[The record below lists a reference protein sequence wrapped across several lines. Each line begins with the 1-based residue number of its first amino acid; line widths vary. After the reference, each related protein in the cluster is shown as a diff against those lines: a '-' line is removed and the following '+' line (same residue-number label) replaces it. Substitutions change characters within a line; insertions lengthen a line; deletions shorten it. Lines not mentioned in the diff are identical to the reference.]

1 MGFLNLMSLVGIV
14 GLCLVAWAFSEKRSL
29 RLFPWRIVITGIM
42 LQLVL
47 GFFVFRVPFT
57 RDLVEIFGNSI
68 NVLFEAVDFGARFV
82 FGRSLVPLPGQE
94 PLLLSPLAEGATCTP
109 PVPGEV
115 LPGLCAVQLGYVFA
129 FRVLPAVIF
138 FSGFMALLYNLGIMQ
153 IITAFFAWIFYST
166 MRLSGAESLSGAA
179 NIFVGIESAIAV
191 KPFLSKMTRSELLTV
206 LSCCFGTSASST
218 LAVYAGVLRDVF
230 PNIAG
235 HLVSASIMS
244 IPACFVLSKIVLP
257 ETGVPLTAG
266 GIPEDTTGR
275 EVPADLVDDEAH
287 LVGDRTTHTHAET
300 ARKERISPLDAA
312 IVGALDGVKMAV
324 SIAAVLILI
333 LAFVYLIN
341 QVFAGLANL
350 PGIFGEFFEV
360 ITLQNLLGI
369 LFMPLTVLTGVSL
382 EWDELW
388 RSSVIIGRRLFET
401 AIPPYQEL
409 AVASATGELSDRAL
423 VIISYALSGFAHLA
437 SVGIFVGGISA
448 LIPTRRREI
457 ASLGWKALFV
467 GTLATIMTAA
477 AAGLFYVDGDASILG
492 TPPAE
497 TQVAPAPEASP
508 DAPADAPADTPADAA
523 PVEPEAE
530 APPAEVPPEEV
541 PPADVLPE
549 APPEAAPAPVGQEE
563 APPPFEEAAPP
574 EASP

>member
-29 RLFPWRIVITGIM
+29 RLFPWRIAITGIM

-57 RDLVEIFGNSI
+57 RGLVEIFGNSFD
-68 NVLFEAVDFGARFV
+68 VLFEAVDFGARFV
-82 FGRSLVPLPGQE
+82 FGRDLVPPNGP
-94 PLLLSPLAEGATCTP
+94 PLLLSPPAEGATCP
-109 PVPGEV
+109 PLSAGEV

-153 IITAFFAWIFYST
+153 KITAFFAWIFYRT

-191 KPFLSKMTRSELLTV
+191 KPFLSRMTRSELLTV

-235 HLVSASIMS
+235 HLVSSSIMS
-244 IPACFVLSKIVLP
+244 IPACFVLSKIMLP

-266 GIPEDTTGR
+266 GIPEDTTGQD
-275 EVPADLVDDEAH
+275 VPADMLDEEAH

-300 ARKERISPLDAA
+300 ARKERVSPLDAA

-350 PGIFGEFFEV
+350 PGILGDFFAV

-409 AVASATGELSDRAL
+409 AIASATGELSDRAL

-497 TQVAPAPEASP
+497 TQVAPTPEASP
-508 DAPADAPADTPADAA
+508 AAPADAA
-523 PVEPEAE
+523 PGEPEAE
-530 APPAEVPPEEV
+530 APPAEVPPAEV
-541 PPADVLPE
+541 LPQAPPE
-549 APPEAAPAPVGQEE
+549 APPEVAPAPVGQEA